1 MAAAALTGTAGGGW
15 NGITALLRGWGGTE
29 SDASCTG
36 FSTELDEATGTTLAL
51 ELPPP
56 NGKNESIPREYSSV
70 SDKGKF
76 RVSKGGLNC
85 KPPVEYE

>member
-1 MAAAALTGTAGGGW
+1 MTPREPDPKNTAPWVDGTLAAAALTGTAGGGC
-15 NGITALLRGWGGTE
+15 NGITAVLRGWGGTE

-56 NGKNESIPREYSSV
+56 KGKNESIPSE
-70 SDKGKF
+70 
-76 RVSKGGLNC
+76 
-85 KPPVEYE
+85 